1 MSNDT
6 TKKTKTRRRNNKRSY
21 NQIENLIERNQMNKK
36 LSNEYKN
43 VRKQTPT
50 VLIELTSLQWKRIK
64 DNSIHVSDAILSEV
78 DIKNKREQKIYY
90 NSIYYGKNLL
100 QQKSDISFSL
110 GKNNGGKMKCIML
123 NHSRIKKRTI
133 FITTDRN
140 EIKTMNPNH
149 HIISSN
155 ATSTCSSSFQ
165 NSGKIL
171 LFVLN
176 SSINTKHQGNDY
188 EFSETDYKELVR
200 LKPNIIKPNN
210 DGNHFK
216 SQGYI
221 ASFGNKGYYGMVN
234 STSSVNQ
241 FVNKKAE
248 NKISQET
255 IDKGAL
261 RFEKVCSDQLESSLG
276 QLESTFPNISNIIC
290 PILNI
295 VNQIETNTIE
305 LNFKKQ
311 QTGDNGLWQ
320 SSICVNAVT
329 KLFHIER
336 DVTYTLITVPKQKKV
351 KSGCKKNRETF
362 FLFKLNNDNCIA
374 IPMIDQTSF
383 IFSGTMLTH
392 RQFSMDGYMN
402 KKKRECINPYFNIAS
417 YGNEKLFRHIRTSL
431 NRNIK

>member
-1 MSNDT
+1 M
-6 TKKTKTRRRNNKRSY
+6 
-21 NQIENLIERNQMNKK
+21 
-36 LSNEYKN
+36 
-43 VRKQTPT
+43 
-50 VLIELTSLQWKRIK
+50 
-64 DNSIHVSDAILSEV
+64 IH
-78 DIKNKREQKIYY
+78 
-90 NSIYYGKNLL
+90 YGKHLL
-100 QQKSDISFSL
+100 QHKSDISFSL
-110 GKNNGGKMKCIML
+110 GKRNGGEMKCIML
-123 NHSRIKKRTI
+123 NHSRIKKRMI
-133 FITTDRN
+133 FIITDRN
-140 EIKTMNPNH
+140 EIKKMNPNH
-149 HIISSN
+149 HLISSN
-155 ATSTCSSSFQ
+155 TTSTCCSSFQ

-188 EFSETDYKELVR
+188 EFSETDYKELIR

-351 KSGCKKNRETF
+351 KSGCKKNSETF

-383 IFSGTMLTH
+383 MFSGTMLTH

>member
-188 EFSETDYKELVR
+188 EFSENDYKELVR

-295 VNQIETNTIE
+295 VNQIETNTID